1 MVSIMTSLRNVGI
14 LQQQTSMLSMMVF
27 KKEKFSSKASM
38 GLLFITF
45 ATQSSLPLWNRR
57 LQTYFSSKPLHDADY
72 QAPSKQATTSDHET
86 KTQKSI
92 WLHQVKDHSRLSG
105 LVL

>member
-1 MVSIMTSLRNVGI
+1 
-14 LQQQTSMLSMMVF
+14 MLSMMVF

-57 LQTYFSSKPLHDADY
+57 LQTYFSSEPLHDADY
-72 QAPSKQATTSDHET
+72 QAPSKQAGTFSSAACVQSA
-86 KTQKSI
+86 KC
-92 WLHQVKDHSRLSG
+92 LH
-105 LVL
+105 

>member
-1 MVSIMTSLRNVGI
+1 MVSIMTSLRNAGI

-27 KKEKFSSKASM
+27 KKDKFSSKASM

-57 LQTYFSSKPLHDADY
+57 LQTYFSSEPLHDADY
-72 QAPSKQATTSDHET
+72 QAPSK
-86 KTQKSI
+86 
-92 WLHQVKDHSRLSG
+92 
-105 LVL
+105 